1 MYGYEAHGREY
12 TGQDSFRGNFPKAD
26 IGDIITVHT
35 KERGVCVKRVIAK
48 EGDKLELL
56 NGKIYKNGT
65 LLSPYTCENTKN
77 KTFNLSEGEYFII
90 GDNYKESIDSRNYG
104 LINQEDI
111 IGRVVL
117 Y

>member
-1 MYGYEAHGREY
+1 MSPTLRNCQATLVYKLDKEY
-12 TGQDSFRGNFPKAD
+12 D